1 MQVRT
6 KIITGLLLFLF
17 LSTPIIFSQPSN
29 NSLKQSDF
37 LKNHLTTTPLV
48 IDSKKLDVNS
58 ISTWLTN
65 DGEFF
70 SDRAFAG
77 PGFEWPKGSGLQ
89 AIFSSGIW
97 LGAKVQDS
105 VRVAT
110 SGHFFSEYRPGMII
124 NGVADD
130 YTKPEYRLYKV
141 QPLYD
146 TPGSNPDFAEWP
158 VAQGAPYH
166 DIDGNGSYNPL
177 VDKPALV
184 WGNSIIYPDMLM
196 YSVFNDA
203 DSKFHTSPWGKTK
216 PLRAEVRQ
224 TTWAFN
230 RPGYLDQTIF
240 MRFEIINKSDYT
252 WDSTYVAFWSDPDL
266 GGFSDDIVGVDTN
279 FVLGGRSSMA
289 FCYNNDNLDESG
301 YGSAPP
307 AVGFKILQGPV
318 FATGN
323 YLDSALWSGRR
334 IAGYQ
339 NLDASSFSY
348 FCGEGAGGCVEG
360 MGDPRNYIET
370 YNVLTGYKRNG
381 TPYYNINGQPT
392 KFPLAWPPPWG
403 WPPLPTEPIGD
414 VRIAYKTGPFT
425 LAPNDTQQVIYAV
438 VIGRGVSNI
447 NSVEVIQ
454 GYSSRLDLIKWLG
467 FYFGPKTEI
476 TENYQTPNSTSVTIQ
491 VTEPRASSIT
501 VSVKAWP
508 RPPVYAESLVA
519 TITLYDD
526 GLHWDGIVDDGIFG
540 NQITLDPNRNG
551 YFINL
556 NVNYKDGSNHL
567 WQYVSGIRSFG
578 PLKIS
583 STKFASDNINQDG
596 KINPGENV
604 RLTLGVKNGSK
615 FYLDDLSVRVRPIN
629 TEFVRSSGNIIPVD
643 ITLCPFCTYEKPYD
657 PANDSSYFSVDVD
670 PNTPPGYQ
678 FKMLVDLDFSGFWY
692 ENTWKDTLT
701 LQVEEN
707 DFQPRLEYPHHSDGI
722 AEGTFGIRLVDSSAI
737 KDNFY
742 RITIERPLSGETLLN
757 LENLNTNQTLLEH
770 NPLPDPLGHIIPVTD
785 GFRITRGNIAT
796 QKGIKNGSYMPS
808 HNKWFKSPSPS
819 LNPDVPDLGIYYPRQ
834 NNFFGKLSSV
844 GIEDLKTVEIRF
856 SGTITQK
863 AYRYLSGF
871 TIRPP
876 VNILDSSFIPYVI
889 DRNGFG
895 YLYQDYELYP
905 LGNPLLGRTVPF
917 TVWEVDQNSGSERQL
932 NIAIVERND
941 TLYKTTGEY
950 LGKGMIDG
958 KWFPTT
964 HTFGGSEFLYIFST
978 TYNEL
983 ADTFYTNKNLDVH
996 HYLFDVYYVL
1006 WPRLLNSVSTYNDGD
1021 VLKITPYYPLKEGDV
1036 FSFNPLRLLDV
1047 GVYSELP
1054 TAFKLYQNYPN
1065 PFNPIT
1071 NIKYDLPFAGR
1082 VQLEIYN
1089 ILGQRVAKLVD
1100 EFQIAGTFSRQWDSK
1115 SNRSYLLA
1123 SGVYFYK
1130 LTLTGNKSIY
1140 TQTNKMLLLK

>member
-6 KIITGLLLFLF
+6 KIITGLLLVLF
-17 LSTPIIFSQPSN
+17 LSSSIIFSQPSN
-29 NSLKQSDF
+29 KSLKQSDF
-37 LKNHLTTTPLV
+37 FKNHLTSTPLI
-48 IDSKKLDVNS
+48 IDSKKLDANS
-58 ISTWLTN
+58 ISAWINN

-70 SDRAFAG
+70 SESAVTG
-77 PGFEWPKGSGLQ
+77 PGFEWPKGSGLH

-97 LGAKVQDS
+97 LGAKIQDC
-105 VRVAT
+105 VRVAAA
-110 SGHFFSEYRPGMII
+110 GHFFSEYRPGMII

-130 YTKPEYRLYKV
+130 FTKPQYRCYKV
-141 QPLYD
+141 RPLFD
-146 TPGSNPDFAEWP
+146 TPGSNPDYAEWP
-158 VAQGAPYH
+158 TAQGAPYH
-166 DIDGNGSYNPL
+166 DIDGNGSYNPI

-184 WGNSIIYPDMLM
+184 WGNSFIYPDMLM

-203 DSKFHTSPWGKTK
+203 DSQFHTIPWGKTK
-216 PLRAEVRQ
+216 PLGAEVRQ

-240 MRFEIINKSDYT
+240 MRFEIINKSEYT
-252 WDSTYVAFWSDPDL
+252 WDSTYIAYWTDPDL
-266 GGFSDDIVGVDTN
+266 GDAFDDVAGVDTN
-279 FVLGGRSSMA
+279 YGAIGKSNTA
-289 FCYNNDNLDESG
+289 FCYNYDNVDGPPG
-301 YGSAPP
+301 YGYAPP
-307 AVGFKILQGPV
+307 AVGFKVLQGPV

-323 YLDSALWSGRR
+323 YVDTALWSGKKR
-334 IAGYQ
+334 AGYK

-348 FCGEGAGGCVEG
+348 FCNYGSAGCAEG
-360 MGDPRNYIET
+360 MNDPRNYLET
-370 YNVLTGYKRNG
+370 YNVLKGYKRDG
-381 TPYYNINGQPT
+381 TPYYCPDGKPT
-392 KFPLAWPPPWG
+392 KFPLAWPLPPS
-403 WPPLPTEPIGD
+403 WPILPTEPIID
-414 VRIAYKTGPFT
+414 VRMAYKTGPLT

-438 VIGRGVSNI
+438 IVGRGISNI
-447 NSVEVIQ
+447 NSVEVVRS
-454 GYSSRLDLIKWLG
+454 YSSQLDFIKWFG
-467 FYFGPKTEI
+467 FNFGPKTEI
-476 TENYQTPNSTSVTIQ
+476 SENYQTPNSTSVTIQ

-519 TITLYDD
+519 TIILYDD

-657 PANDSSYFSVDVD
+657 SANDSSYFSVDVD

-707 DFQPRLEYPHHSDGI
+707 NFQPRLEYPHHSDGI

-770 NPLPDPLGHIIPVTD
+770 NPLPDPLGHLIPVTD
-785 GFRITRGNIAT
+785 GFRITRGNVT
-796 QKGIKNGSYMPS
+796 TSKGIRQGEYIPGSNRWFSGVTPS
-808 HNKWFKSPSPS
+808 Y
-819 LNPDVPDLGIYYPRQ
+819 NPDVATLGIYYPRTSNLFSQ
-834 NNFFGKLSSV
+834 VSSV
-844 GIEDLKTVEIRF
+844 SIEDLKTVEIRF
-856 SGTITQK
+856 STTNTQR
-863 AYRYLSGF
+863 AYRYISGF
-871 TIRPP
+871 WIFPP
-876 VNILDSSFIPYVI
+876 TPTRDTSFIPYILVKAP
-889 DRNGFG
+889 GFT
-895 YLYQDYELYP
+895 YQDYELYP
-905 LGNPLLGRTVPF
+905 LNNPSLGRTAPF
-917 TVWEVDQNSGSERQL
+917 TVWEVDHKTGEQRQL
-932 NIAIVERND
+932 NIAIVENND
-941 TLYKTTGEY
+941 SLWKADGTYF
-950 LGKGMIDG
+950 GKGKIDG

-964 HTFGGSEFLYIFST
+964 HSTGGKELLYIFSSS
-978 TYNEL
+978 YSE
-983 ADTFYTNKNLDVH
+983 APDSFYTNRNLYYNQH
-996 HYLFDVYYVL
+996 EFDIFYVM
-1006 WPRLLNSVSTYNDGD
+1006 WQKILNASSNFVDGD
-1021 VLKITPYYPLKEGDV
+1021 TLRITPYYPLKEGDL
-1036 FSFNPLRLLDV
+1036 FTFNPLRLLDV
-1047 GVYSELP
+1047 GEYSELP

-1065 PFNPIT
+1065 PFNPT
-1071 NIKYDLPFAGR
+1071 TTIKYDLPFAGR

-1089 ILGQRVAKLVD
+1089 ILGQRIVKLVD
-1100 EFQIAGTFSRQWDSK
+1100 ELQLAGYYSKQWDSK
-1115 SNRSYLLA
+1115 SDRGILLA

-1130 LTLTGNKSIY
+1130 LTLTGNSS
-1140 TQTNKMLLLK
+1140 THTHVNKMLLLK